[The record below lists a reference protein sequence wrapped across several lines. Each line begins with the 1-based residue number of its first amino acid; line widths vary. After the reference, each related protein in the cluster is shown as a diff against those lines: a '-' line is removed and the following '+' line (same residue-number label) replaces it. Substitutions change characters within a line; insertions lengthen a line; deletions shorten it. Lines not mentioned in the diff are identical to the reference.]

1 MKTEQTPDLFD
12 DEPKPNSPE
21 DLGAGAFVPR
31 AERRP
36 KPWETSHKDHPAQR
50 EVNQLEPGEQAP
62 DSWNVATT
70 DLGILHMRK
79 FLAWC
84 EEKEIDT
91 AGHTV
96 GALYVGLNAHSLDSF
111 RWLCSTISRQKL
123 VKLPRI
129 VSMSKAILAR
139 DPGLLYS
146 DPDQ

>member
-1 MKTEQTPDLFD
+1 
-12 DEPKPNSPE
+12 
-21 DLGAGAFVPR
+21 VPR
-31 AERRP
+31 REQV
-36 KPWETSHKDHPAQR
+36 KPWDTRHKDHPAQR
-50 EVNQLEPGEQAP
+50 PENQLEPGETAP

-79 FLAWC
+79 FLVWC
-84 EEKEIDT
+84 EEKAIDP

-111 RWLCSTISRQKL
+111 RWLCSTISRQGLK
-123 VKLPRI
+123 KLPPI

-146 DPDQ
+146 ADD